1 MCLFTFWWVTGN
13 LGCSFLRLH
22 TMFPLFMPL
31 SSHCTLFIKT
41 PVLLNWR
48 PTILQSPMAQKVRV
62 SHSQCR
68 RHRRCRFNLWVGK
81 IPWRR
86 KWQHTPYSCL
96 KNPTDRGD
104 WQSTI
109 QWVSKSPTQLVTKH
123 APTPVWLE
131 SYLYPQWHYF
141 QIRLHPEIMI
151 VRISTYKFY
160 GDTIQ
165 PKIPNMIPN
174 FLLRDHEQNKQ
185 KITSHKLIVKIWGW
199 YS

>member
-1 MCLFTFWWVTGN
+1 MQDQVVYRVGSFRGILVKISSMCLFTFWWVTGN

-104 WQSTI
+104 WQSTV
-109 QWVSKSPTQLVTKH
+109 QWVSKSPTQLK
-123 APTPVWLE
+123 WL
-131 SYLYPQWHYF
+131 STHLPQYD
-141 QIRLHPEIMI
+141 LNL
-151 VRISTYKFY
+151 TYILS
-160 GDTIQ
+160 DTIS
-165 PKIPNMIPN
+165 K
-174 FLLRDHEQNKQ
+174 
-185 KITSHKLIVKIWGW
+185 
-199 YS
+199 